1 MKKSSNLYQ
10 MVRAALLIASG
21 LLLPY
26 FFHGIKDAGSV
37 FLPMHI
43 PILIGGF
50 VLNPYYALCVGIL
63 TPLLSHFFT
72 GMPPFPFVYVMIFE
86 LASYGLFTSI
96 FYSKIKIGV
105 YPSLILGMISGRLV
119 NIVCNFLL
127 LHIILSKPFN
137 FGTVFT
143 GLVIEGLPGIIIQIV
158 LIPAIVY
165 ALQKTLKSSLAN
177 N

>member
-1 MKKSSNLYQ
+1 MKKTSDLHQ
-10 MVRAALLIASG
+10 MVRAALLIALG

-50 VLNPYYALCVGIL
+50 VLSPYYALCVGIL

-86 LASYGLFTSI
+86 LASYGLFISI
-96 FYSKIKIGV
+96 FYNKIKMGV
-105 YPSLILGMISGRLV
+105 YPSLIIGMITGRLV
-119 NIVCNFLL
+119 NISCNFLL
-127 LHIILSKPFN
+127 LHIIMSKPFK
-137 FGTVFT
+137 FSTVLS
-143 GLVIEGLPGIIIQIV
+143 GLFIQGLPGIIIQII

-165 ALQKTLKSSLAN
+165 ALQKTLKGSFAN